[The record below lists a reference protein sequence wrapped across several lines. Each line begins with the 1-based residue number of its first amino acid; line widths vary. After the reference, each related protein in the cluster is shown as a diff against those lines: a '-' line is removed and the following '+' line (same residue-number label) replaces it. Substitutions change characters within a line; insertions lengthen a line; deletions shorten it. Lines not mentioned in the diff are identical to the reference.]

1 MVQFESIF
9 LQFLESLPIIN
20 MIAKLTND
28 FSIKCHTT
36 QNLYR
41 KDEKCEIKIMT
52 FDWVPGIFD
61 VVFTFKMVKCYARNY
76 DDRTQI

>member
-52 FDWVPGIFD
+52 FDWVQSAKSRHQYLRF
-61 VVFTFKMVKCYARNY
+61 FKKELSISRF
-76 DDRTQI
+76 